1 MLVGEM
7 SNFFHVVTR
16 TAAEKTVMFYV
27 ILITR
32 ENIERHSVHEKR
44 NAHTVRLLT
53 KNIRCVRSSQVT
65 IHYTVRLEHVHVAD
79 EG

>member
-1 MLVGEM
+1 MLVGET

-44 NAHTVRLLT
+44 NALS
-53 KNIRCVRSSQVT
+53 RSPKIYQKFVLVKLPFIIQS
-65 IHYTVRLEHVHVAD
+65 D
-79 EG
+79 